1 LSSSAQATLRRVDES
16 QALEAPGSTL
26 SRERWKSA
34 SVCHDTGRY
43 CGSYF
48 GTYFGSH
55 FGSHFGRQKDKGVG
69 SL

>member
-48 GTYFGSH
+48 G
-55 FGSHFGRQKDKGVG
+55 RQKDKGVG